1 MARADRSVEDLYRA
15 GAVLRSEHDPLNTA
29 FEDNQARANFARRI
43 ADSHET
49 LPQEEIDSGF
59 AKYAET
65 ADLTKLSPS
74 QIDTLEHAIQVA
86 LVDDDALL
94 TYCFNIKRNLKNNP
108 EH

>member
-1 MARADRSVEDLYRA
+1 MEDLYHA
-15 GAVLRSEHDPLNTA
+15 GAVFRSEHEPINTT
-29 FEDNQARANFARRI
+29 FENSSVTSNFYRRI

-49 LPQEEIDSGF
+49 LPQQEIDSGF

-74 QIDTLEHAIQVA
+74 QIDALEHAIQVA

-94 TYCFNIKRNLKNNP
+94 AYCFNIMRNLKNNP
-108 EH
+108 VH